1 MKKTYL
7 FLVIALIVG
16 VLVASCAKPAPEP
29 APAPG
34 PAEPS
39 TPAAPEEEM
48 DIKVTEEGVK
58 YIVEPD
64 KIISGGPPKDGIPSI
79 DNPKFVSLEEADEW
93 IQDIELVLAIT
104 YKGVT
109 RVYPLQIMVWHE
121 IVNDT
126 IAGDPMLITYC
137 PLCGSGIAYE
147 RKISGEEVEF
157 GTSGKLYNS
166 NLVMYDR
173 KTDSYWSQIDGL
185 AIVGELTGTRLT
197 PVSLD
202 TVVWRDWKEAHSDS
216 EVLSQ
221 DTGFSRAYGTDPYGN
236 YYYDSFIFFPL
247 ENEDDRIHV
256 KTIIIGVEVNGVYK
270 AYQEDDLKE
279 LKTIEDTVGGV
290 RIRIEREVSGI
301 VRVTNSATEEE
312 IVKERGFWFA
322 WYAFHPD
329 TELYIK

>member
-39 TPAAPEEEM
+39 TPAPAPEKAPEVSHVEEEFE
-48 DIKVTEEGVK
+48 IKTTPEGVK

-64 KIISGGPPKDGIPSI
+64 KIVGGGVPKDGIPSI

-93 IQDIELVLAIT
+93 IQDNELVLAIT

-126 IAGDPMLITYC
+126 IAGDPILITYC
-137 PLCGSGIAYE
+137 PLCGSGIAFE
-147 RKISGEEVEF
+147 GRINGEEVEF

-173 KTDSYWSQIDGL
+173 KTDS
-185 AIVGELTGTRLT
+185 
-197 PVSLD
+197 
-202 TVVWRDWKEAHSDS
+202 
-216 EVLSQ
+216 
-221 DTGFSRAYGTDPYGN
+221 
-236 YYYDSFIFFPL
+236 
-247 ENEDDRIHV
+247 
-256 KTIIIGVEVNGVYK
+256 
-270 AYQEDDLKE
+270 
-279 LKTIEDTVGGV
+279 
-290 RIRIEREVSGI
+290 
-301 VRVTNSATEEE
+301 
-312 IVKERGFWFA
+312 
-322 WYAFHPD
+322 
-329 TELYIK
+329 